1 MDLVYNKR
9 EKIVGVFV
17 LCVFLLLFVSVV
29 LIGRGKNWFKSYV
42 TYYAVFSESYNLQ
55 ENAAVKLYKASIGKV
70 SKIELTDE
78 GVEVRL
84 DILEDYQQKI
94 TRETVVTVKSPTFI
108 GDEYV
113 AVITG
118 EKSAPMLEEDERIT
132 SIPKRSLEDI
142 LNEFQVEKTAR
153 KLTLAVQNIS
163 EITDALRAPQGPLFA
178 AFQELQN
185 ILANLA
191 EATGKM
197 PVVMDH
203 LDNNLLTINKIGNE
217 VYFNMTHIKTLLKG
231 VEETLQRLKAS
242 LANVEDASYDIPRI
256 TQSTQTGIEEIRNA
270 VEETDRVI
278 RSLQDN
284 FLIKGNLPPAPEGE
298 NLDAGLRE

>member
-1 MDLVYNKR
+1 MDLVYSKR
-9 EKIVGVFV
+9 EKIVGVFM
-17 LCVFLLLFVSVV
+17 LSVFMLLFVSVV

-42 TYYAVFSESYNLQ
+42 TYYAVFKESYNLQ

-84 DILEDYQQKI
+84 DILEDYQPKI

-118 EKSAPMLEEDERIT
+118 DKDAPVLEEDERIK

-142 LNEFQVEKTAR
+142 INEFQVEKTAR
-153 KLTLAVQNIS
+153 KLTIAVQNIS
-163 EITDALRAPQGPLFA
+163 EITDELRDPQGPLFE
-178 AFQELQN
+178 AFQEIQI
-185 ILANLA
+185 ILENLA
-191 EATGKM
+191 EASGKLPM
-197 PVVMDH
+197 VMDH
-203 LDNNLLTINKIGNE
+203 VDKNLLTIDKIGSE
-217 VYFNMTHIKTLLKG
+217 VYYNMTNIKTLLKG
-231 VEETLQRLKAS
+231 VEQGLERLKSS

-284 FLIKGNLPPAPEGE
+284 FLIRRNLPPAPEGE

>member
-1 MDLVYNKR
+1 MDLVYSKR
-9 EKIVGVFV
+9 EKIVGMFM
-17 LCVFLLLFVSVV
+17 LSVFLLLFASLV
-29 LIGRGKNWFKSYV
+29 LIGRGKNWFQSYL
-42 TYYAVFSESYNLQ
+42 TYYAVFKESYNLQ
-55 ENAAVKLYKASIGKV
+55 ENAAVKLHKASIGNV
-70 SKIELTDE
+70 SKIELTDD
-78 GVEVRL
+78 GVEVKL
-84 DILEDYQQKI
+84 DILEDYKQKI
-94 TRETVVTVKSPTFI
+94 TRETTVTVKSPTFI

-113 AVITG
+113 AVIPG
-118 EKSAPMLEEDERIT
+118 DKQAPLLEEGERIK

-153 KLTLAVQNIS
+153 KLTIAVQNVS
-163 EITDALRAPQGPLFA
+163 EITDALRDPEGPLFT
-178 AFQELQN
+178 AFEEIQT
-185 ILANLA
+185 ILVNLS
-191 EATGKM
+191 EATAKTPM
-197 PVVMDH
+197 IMDH
-203 LDNNLLTINKIGNE
+203 LDDNLLTIDKISNE
-217 VYFNMTHIKTLLKG
+217 VYYNMSHIKDLLKG

-284 FLIKGNLPPAPEGE
+284 FFIKKNLPPTPEGE